1 MWEADTD
8 KKMAYLD
15 FDVPKALL
23 AMVKVVLAL
32 LVVHDSGRLELSL
45 FLEGSNS
52 LPSSSHRQC
61 YPPEDGDR
69 IL

>member
-1 MWEADTD
+1 MWEVDTD
-8 KKMAYLD
+8 RKMAYLD
-15 FDVPKALL
+15 FDVPNALL
-23 AMVKVVLAL
+23 VMVKVVLAFL
-32 LVVHDSGRLELSL
+32 LVHDSGKLELSL
-45 FLEGSNS
+45 FLEGLNS